1 MVHNKMHKDR
11 LNEKAN
17 SEGKKKSDTRASKPK
32 KNPSNKMRR
41 TLKHAQ
47 NLGPTFLDD
56 IIHLI
61 IQRS

>member
-17 SEGKKKSDTRASKPK
+17 SEGKKSPTQPK
-32 KNPSNKMRR
+32 KNPSDKMRR

-47 NLGPTFLDD
+47 KLSPTFLDD

-61 IQRS
+61 I